1 MPASGQQ
8 PPALHVV
15 IRADAAPAIGTGHVM
30 RCLTLADRLRALG
43 AVVRF
48 VCRAHAGHLGDLIAA
63 RGFAVDLLPAPD
75 TAFAAAGHAGWL
87 GASQAEDAAETLAV
101 LARAQVRPD
110 WLIVD
115 HYGIDAAWQRQLRPA
130 VGHIMVIDDLAD
142 RPHEC
147 DVLLDQNLAP
157 AGAARYD
164 GLVPAHCARLCGPR
178 YALLR
183 EEFAAARATLPARD
197 GTVRRLFVF
206 LGGADQHNDTGS
218 VLAALAG
225 MDNLETDVV
234 IGAAN
239 PHHATLA
246 RQCAALPGVRLHRQ
260 VDNVAALMAQADL
273 AIGAG
278 GGAMWERCSVGLP
291 AIVLALAENQ
301 RPGCAALAEAGGA
314 LYLGESGPDSGTRL
328 AAALQVARASPW
340 LLRQM
345 GATGLALVDG
355 EGAARVA
362 RRLVAQGLADG
373 LALRRATA
381 ADCDA
386 IHGWRNAEAIRR
398 VSGDTREV
406 PLAAH
411 REWFA
416 KVLTDTERVLL
427 LGEIDGR
434 AAGVLRYDRNGAQA
448 TVSVYLTPAYLGKG
462 IGPALLA
469 QGTAWVARHWPGVD
483 TIEAVVRPDNLA
495 SSAAFASAGFRH
507 EFAIYR
513 LGIQA

>member
-1 MPASGQQ
+1 MPASGPQT
-8 PPALHVV
+8 PALHVV

-48 VCRAHAGHLGDLIAA
+48 ICRAHGGHLSDLIAA

-75 TAFAAAGHAGWL
+75 ATFAAPGHAGWL
-87 GASQAEDAAETLAV
+87 GATQAQDAADTLA
-101 LARAQVRPD
+101 LLSGQRPD

-115 HYGIDAAWQRQLRPA
+115 HYGIDETWQRLLRPA
-130 VGHIMVIDDLAD
+130 VGHILVIDDLAD
-142 RPHEC
+142 RVHDC

-183 EEFAAARATLPARD
+183 AEFAAARAALAARD
-197 GTVRRLFVF
+197 GSVRRLFVF

-225 MDNLETDVV
+225 MDNIETDVV
-234 IGAAN
+234 IGGAN
-239 PHHATLA
+239 PHHAALA

-291 AIVLALAENQ
+291 TIALALAENQ
-301 RPGCAALAEAGGA
+301 RPGCTALADIGGT
-314 LYLGESGPDSGTRL
+314 LYLGESGPDNGARL
-328 AAALQVARASPW
+328 AAALQVARTSPG
-340 LLRQM
+340 LLRHM
-345 GATGLALVDG
+345 SATGLALVDG
-355 EGAARVA
+355 QGADRVA
-362 RRLVAQGLADG
+362 RRLVAQGLADS
-373 LALRRATA
+373 LTLRRATM
-381 ADCDA
+381 ADCDD
-386 IHGWRNAEAIRR
+386 IHAWRNAEAIRR
-398 VSGDTREV
+398 VSGDTRPVALE
-406 PLAAH
+406 AH

-434 AAGVLRYDRNGAQA
+434 AAGVLRYDRSGAQA

-469 QGTAWVARHWPGVD
+469 QGSAWVARHWPGVD
-483 TIEAVVRPDNLA
+483 TIEAVIRPDNLA
-495 SSAAFASAGFRH
+495 SSAAFASAGYRH
-507 EFAIYR
+507 EFDIYR
-513 LGIQA
+513 QRIQA